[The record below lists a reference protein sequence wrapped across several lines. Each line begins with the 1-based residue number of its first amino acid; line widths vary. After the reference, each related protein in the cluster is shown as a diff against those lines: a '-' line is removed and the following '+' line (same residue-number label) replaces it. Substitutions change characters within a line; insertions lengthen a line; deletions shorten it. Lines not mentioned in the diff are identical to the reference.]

1 MARGNNSIPNIKPAS
16 GAAPEEKSRTS
27 LKDSFNQTN
36 LDLEN
41 KEPLGGPI
49 NTDPVTIN
57 GVELGGFSAKYSPTE
72 PYIQDGNQ
80 KSSLVAVEPG
90 GDVTDLG
97 TLKVTALDVA
107 STEAGVKQG
116 AEGGPNRTNSTN
128 QFNTVG
134 SDGTYQL
141 TSYPD
146 TRNNFTPTPSNG
158 TPLKDRDGKDVPNQE
173 LQAYSPDRTYMDY
186 MIEQKSI
193 LSDKI

>member
-1 MARGNNSIPNIKPAS
+1 MPTGNNAIPNIKPLTDTKP
-16 GAAPEEKSRTS
+16 GVRERTS

-41 KEPLGGPI
+41 KSPLGGPI

-57 GVELGGFSAKYSPTE
+57 GVEYGGFTTKYSSTE
-72 PYIQDGNQ
+72 PYMQEGNQ
-80 KSSLVAVEPG
+80 KSALVSVDQG

-107 STEAGVKQG
+107 SNEAGVKQG
-116 AEGGPNRTNSTN
+116 ATGGPNRIAPN

-141 TSYPD
+141 TQYPSKN
-146 TRNNFTPTPSNG
+146 NNFTPSPNSG
-158 TPLKDRDGKDVPNQE
+158 TPLKNREGKDVENQT
-173 LQAYSPDRTYMDY
+173 LSAYTPDNTYMDY
-186 MIEQKSI
+186 IIEQKSK
-193 LSDKI
+193 LDKL